1 MAFKQPRVPVYRE
14 GEGTARFLRTLTL
27 FLKDFCE
34 EAWVANRQR
43 EREIRT
49 LQETVSGTGGAARK
63 TAADAEK
70 AEANS
75 RQATLRAY

>member
-1 MAFKQPRVPVYRE
+1 MAFKQPRVPIYRD
-14 GEGTARFLRTLTL
+14 GEGAARFLRTLTL

-49 LQETVSGTGGAARK
+49 LQEEVRRIGGAVQK
-63 TAADAEK
+63 ADAEMEK
-70 AEANS
+70 PA
-75 RQATLRAY
+75 